1 MKKTIILIIVFLLL
15 LTFSVLEAD
24 QPQIDVITVDG
35 VINPVTADFITASI
49 ERATGDKAECLIIRL
64 DTPGGLVDSTRLI
77 IKGIMASKIPIVVF
91 VSPSGARAA
100 SAGVFI
106 TLASHVAA
114 MAPGTNIGAAHPV
127 TIDGG
132 GEKDSVMGK
141 KIENDL
147 AAYIRTIANKTGRN
161 AEWAEKAVRE
171 SVSITEQK
179 ALEEKI
185 IDFIAKDMDDLIAKL
200 DKRKIITA
208 AGEKVIKA
216 KNARVNHIEMTTP
229 QKFFKVITDPNI
241 AYLLMMIG
249 MAGIFFELK
258 SPGLIFPG
266 IVGVISLILAFYA
279 LQTLP
284 INYTGLFL
292 ILFAVLLFIT
302 ELYVPSY
309 GLLTTGGIIS
319 LVLGSM
325 MLIDTPYPF
334 LKVSLNVILP
344 AALSIASIF
353 FFLVGAI
360 VKAHSKKTTTGKEGL
375 IGTTGS
381 AETDIKKTGTVMV
394 HGELWNAV
402 SDEEINEKEKVKITG
417 INGLLLKVEKLK

>member
-106 TLASHVAA
+106 TLGSHVAV
-114 MAPGTNIGAAHPV
+114 MAPSTNIGAAHPV

-132 GEKDSVMGK
+132 GDKDSVMGE

-284 INYTGLFL
+284 INYAGLFL

-344 AALSIASIF
+344 AALSIAAIF

-360 VKAHSKKTTTGKEGL
+360 VRAHSKKTTTGKEGL